1 MTKAIP
7 AIFAFVL
14 AFLAVGPAARAAQDY
29 ELGNALA
36 ERGWWD
42 LSEEVFTRIRD
53 TGATPEIKAD
63 GEYGLARL
71 KILMAKRTEAPEEKA
86 KLIDKAIKEVEA
98 LLTKHP
104 NHPRKGEA
112 LSDIGD
118 LYQTKGK
125 ALMAAAKVDPSK
137 AEEAEKAFAAAEK
150 LFTDLIAQLKKDEKR
165 PPEDPR
171 KDPKA
176 QEEYERWEERMMLA
190 KYNYGVALFNHAETY
205 RENASKHADMRR
217 LLEKMIKFITDEFM
231 WQYERYL
238 LAYDA
243 SVYVGRAYQLMAES
257 ADREKAE
264 EYWRQAFMNLG
275 RPRSLLGDPENRKSE
290 DVRDVAAHALLFE
303 IKARLAYGD
312 ARRGQAAAK
321 QYGDAARLA
330 EDFFKMF
337 PQVRLEEIGKA
348 LLLEQARAYCKAG
361 QMDKGAKLLQELKTK
376 YKDTWVESLAIDYL
390 GEYAA
395 TDSVQLAIEAADN
408 FMERGPAYVYRAIQK
423 YRRALESI
431 RRPEDQKFI
440 PYCWAQLGKC
450 YFLLGRYYEAV
461 AALSMLEKPPFN
473 QHEKAPEAALRKL
486 TSLGKIAQATG
497 DKADQKAFEDYR
509 VWVTRAFPNQASDQL
524 VRGTAIDYDD
534 KRQFD
539 RAAAEWAKLAQPGR
553 DIYEEAI
560 FSMGFSLYNYG
571 VQLLDQARGKP
582 AAERD
587 RLLGQAADAWKR
599 ALEAFRKHLE
609 FVEKLSG
616 KEPRVVRRAVG
627 SVYFSARI
635 LSHDRIGRPQEALAI
650 SQDADKRFPSAD
662 PKLLIAILSSRI
674 DAKVRLGQVQEAED
688 DLRTL
693 KERYEKEGGLGMDH
707 YARSLAILANAFEEA
722 AEKERGKNPE
732 LYDLYAVKAAT
743 YYYEYYNLNPSAV
756 ARPEQMEAMADK
768 LFMAAEQRLKLGEQ
782 KLGKEGME
790 EVRRIYSKA
799 LELYKGFL
807 LEKEA
812 QLPKDQLR
820 ALKSRLTR
828 CMLRVGQFEEAVKI
842 YEEIVRN
849 DPEMRDGS
857 SWEDLSDCYV
867 AQAGSMPKGA
877 ARNQLLRQ
885 AEKNYAQLAG
895 ALMARN
901 LYNEHTYRLLY
912 KRAECLFE
920 LDPDALA
927 RFFDTMELR
936 GYAPAWDADEKGQS
950 RWGYREKLENLRK
963 KLEEILPRKKP

>member
-1 MTKAIP
+1 MTKAVP
-7 AIFAFVL
+7 ATFAFAA
-14 AFLAVGPAARAAQDY
+14 AFLAAALPALAAQDY
-29 ELGNALA
+29 ELGDALA

-42 LSEEVFTRIRD
+42 LSEEVFAKIRD

-71 KILMAKRTEAPEEKA
+71 KILMAKRTDSPEEKA
-86 KLIDKAIKEVEA
+86 KLIDRAVKEVEA
-98 LLTKHP
+98 LLAKHP
-104 NHPRKGEA
+104 NHRRRGEA

-118 LYQTKGK
+118 LYQAKGK
-125 ALMAAAKVDPSK
+125 ALMAAAKADPSK
-137 AEEAEKAFAAAEK
+137 AEEAEKAFGAAEK

-205 RENASKHADMRR
+205 RENASKHADMKR

-243 SVYVGRAYQLMAES
+243 SVYVGRAYQLLAEA

-275 RPRSLLGDPENRKSE
+275 RPRSLLSDPENRKNE

-303 IKARLAYGD
+303 MKARLAYGD
-312 ARRGQAAAK
+312 VRRGQAAAK
-321 QYGDAARLA
+321 QYADAARLA

-337 PQVRLEEIGKA
+337 PQTRLEDIGQA

-361 QMDKGAKLLQELKTK
+361 QTDKGTKLLQELKAK
-376 YKDTWVESLAIDYL
+376 YKNTWVENLAIDYL

-395 TDSVQLAIEAADN
+395 GDSVQLAIEAADN
-408 FMERGPAYVYRAIQK
+408 FLERGPAYVYRAIQK
-423 YRRALESI
+423 YRRALQSI
-431 RRPEDQKFI
+431 RRPEDQKFV

-450 YFLLGRYYEAV
+450 YFLLGRHYEAV
-461 AALSMLEKPPFN
+461 AALSMLEKPPHN

-509 VWVTRAFPNQASDQL
+509 VWVTKAFPNQAGEQL
-524 VRGTAIDYDD
+524 LRANAIDYDD

-539 RAAAEWAKLAQPGR
+539 KAAAEWAKLAQPGR
-553 DIYEEAI
+553 DTYEEAI

-571 VQLLDQARGKP
+571 LQLMDQARGKP

-587 RLLGQAADAWKR
+587 RLLVQAVDAWKR
-599 ALEAFRKHLE
+599 ALDAFRKHLE
-609 FVEKLSG
+609 TVEKMSG

-635 LSHDRIGRPQEALAI
+635 LAHDRIARPQEALAI
-650 SQDADKRFPSAD
+650 SQDADKRFPNAD

-674 DAKVRLGQVQEAED
+674 DAKIRLGQVQEAEE
-688 DLRTL
+688 DLKTL

-707 YARSLAILANAFEEA
+707 YARALAVLANAFEEA
-722 AEKERGKNPE
+722 AEKEREKNPE

-768 LFMAAEQRLKLGEQ
+768 LFMAAEQRLKLGEP
-782 KLGKEGME
+782 KLGKEGLE

-812 QLPKDQLR
+812 QLPKDQVR
-820 ALKSRLTR
+820 AIKSRLTR

-849 DPEMRDGS
+849 DPQKRDGS

-867 AQAGSMPKGA
+867 AQAMSMPKGA
-877 ARNQLLRQ
+877 PRNELLRR
-885 AEKNYAQLAG
+885 AEATYAELAG
-895 ALMARN
+895 LLMSNQRF
-901 LYNEHTYRLLY
+901 NEHTYRLLY

-927 RFFDTMELR
+927 RFFDAMELR
-936 GYAPAWDADEKGQS
+936 GYAPGWDADEKGQS
-950 RWGYREKLENLRK
+950 RWGFREKFEALRK
-963 KLEEILPRKKP
+963 KLEQILPRKKP

>member
-1 MTKAIP
+1 
-7 AIFAFVL
+7 
-14 AFLAVGPAARAAQDY
+14 
-29 ELGNALA
+29 
-36 ERGWWD
+36 
-42 LSEEVFTRIRD
+42 
-53 TGATPEIKAD
+53 
-63 GEYGLARL
+63 
-71 KILMAKRTEAPEEKA
+71 
-86 KLIDKAIKEVEA
+86 
-98 LLTKHP
+98 
-104 NHPRKGEA
+104 
-112 LSDIGD
+112 
-118 LYQTKGK
+118 
-125 ALMAAAKVDPSK
+125 
-137 AEEAEKAFAAAEK
+137 
-150 LFTDLIAQLKKDEKR
+150 
-165 PPEDPR
+165 
-171 KDPKA
+171 
-176 QEEYERWEERMMLA
+176 
-190 KYNYGVALFNHAETY
+190 
-205 RENASKHADMRR
+205 
-217 LLEKMIKFITDEFM
+217 
-231 WQYERYL
+231 
-238 LAYDA
+238 
-243 SVYVGRAYQLMAES
+243 
-257 ADREKAE
+257 
-264 EYWRQAFMNLG
+264 
-275 RPRSLLGDPENRKSE
+275 
-290 DVRDVAAHALLFE
+290 
-303 IKARLAYGD
+303 
-312 ARRGQAAAK
+312 
-321 QYGDAARLA
+321 
-330 EDFFKMF
+330 
-337 PQVRLEEIGKA
+337 
-348 LLLEQARAYCKAG
+348 
-361 QMDKGAKLLQELKTK
+361 
-376 YKDTWVESLAIDYL
+376 
-390 GEYAA
+390 
-395 TDSVQLAIEAADN
+395 
-408 FMERGPAYVYRAIQK
+408 
-423 YRRALESI
+423 
-431 RRPEDQKFI
+431 
-440 PYCWAQLGKC
+440 
-450 YFLLGRYYEAV
+450 
-461 AALSMLEKPPFN
+461 
-473 QHEKAPEAALRKL
+473 
-486 TSLGKIAQATG
+486 
-497 DKADQKAFEDYR
+497 
-509 VWVTRAFPNQASDQL
+509 
-524 VRGTAIDYDD
+524 
-534 KRQFD
+534 
-539 RAAAEWAKLAQPGR
+539 
-553 DIYEEAI
+553 
-560 FSMGFSLYNYG
+560 
-571 VQLLDQARGKP
+571 
-582 AAERD
+582 
-587 RLLGQAADAWKR
+587 AADAWKR

-609 FVEKLSG
+609 FVDKLSG

-674 DAKVRLGQVQEAED
+674 DAKIRLGQVQEAED
-688 DLRTL
+688 DLKAL

-707 YARSLAILANAFEEA
+707 YARSLALLANAFEEA

-936 GYAPAWDADEKGQS
+936 GYAPAWDADEQGQS
-950 RWGYREKLENLRK
+950 RWGYREKFENLRK